1 MQLFITKHELIN
13 QLKRLNERCLRHLK
27 FFWVTTS
34 TSIILMYHVNVAK
47 HGTLKQLKKKQKDG
61 STIKTLLQTNY
72 LKRGILFALM
82 RQTSKT
88 S

>member
-1 MQLFITKHELIN
+1 
-13 QLKRLNERCLRHLK
+13 
-27 FFWVTTS
+27 
-34 TSIILMYHVNVAK
+34 MYHVNVAK

-72 LKRGILFALM
+72 VKRGILFALM